1 MDVTLNDT
9 HYFHLLKPIIGIDD
23 HIYLLAVIKQPFLGS
38 YCGIEFHIMTKASCK
53 MFSVICY

>member
-38 YCGIEFHIMTKASCK
+38 YCGIEFLL
-53 MFSVICY
+53 